1 MNTPCTKLHLFVD
14 GELSATEADAFRH
27 HLTRCS
33 ECEVGLRDLL
43 QLELLAS
50 RALAGAGGEGA
61 EEARPGKVTPLRPWL
76 HRAYRAAVPV
86 ALAAGMAA
94 VGVYRYQATPE
105 MPAEVWLASADARML
120 DARLSH
126 PKADGFRPY
135 IPMRGT
141 SPTTEALPL
150 RPLAELEE
158 RQDFRGIAAAYA
170 LRGDWQQAE
179 AFLARAPASADKDND
194 RAVVALSRQRWEEA
208 LELVGGAL
216 RQAPK
221 HPQALWNRG
230 LALRG
235 RGLLKQAEESF
246 REVAELPG
254 QDDGW
259 REEARARAEELS
271 ELRRSEGARWNA
283 LVDEASKQLAQGA
296 ADVKALVQQPAVA
309 RAALYESVRTATTAT
324 QVTAMLPLAQELD
337 RVGGGS
343 VLQDYVNDMAKRDFT
358 LRAPL
363 AREYAK
369 LVTGKTVPGL
379 VETLRRSKEWDLYF
393 GALVH
398 TGEAAK
404 DAEALKALQRFAH
417 GSRDPWLNLLAER
430 ERARSEEQAGRAG
443 SAEQLLLA
451 TLRTCEAY
459 DKLFHCAEIN

>member
-27 HLTRCS
+27 HLTRCA
-33 ECEVGLRDLL
+33 ECEVELRDLL

-50 RALAGAGGEGA
+50 RALSGAGVEQAEGA
-61 EEARPGKVTPLRPWL
+61 GKVAPLRPWL
-76 HRAYRAAVPV
+76 QRAYRAAVPV
-86 ALAAGMAA
+86 ALAAGLAV
-94 VGVYRYQATPE
+94 VGVYRLQAQSE
-105 MPAEVWLASADARML
+105 MPAGVWLASADSRML

-126 PKADGFRPY
+126 PKADMFRPY
-135 IPMRGT
+135 VPMRGT
-141 SPTTEALPL
+141 TLSTDALPL

-179 AFLARAPASADKDND
+179 AFLARAAPSADKDND

-208 LELVGGAL
+208 LELLGGAL
-216 RQAPK
+216 RQEPR

-235 RGLLKQAEESF
+235 RGLLRQAEASF
-246 REVAELPG
+246 REVAALPG
-254 QDDGW
+254 QDAGW
-259 REEARARAEELS
+259 REEAEARAN
-271 ELRRSEGARWNA
+271 ELRELRESEGARWRKQ
-283 LVDEASKQLAQGA
+283 VDEAWRQLAQGT
-296 ADVKALVQQPAVA
+296 ADVMLLAQQPAVA
-309 RAALYESVRTATTAT
+309 RAALYEAVRTATTPGA
-324 QVTAMLPLAQELD
+324 VTALLPLAKELD
-337 RVGGGS
+337 RMGGGE
-343 VLQDYVNDMAKRDFT
+343 VLQDYVRDMAARDFAS
-358 LRAPL
+358 RAPL

-369 LVTGKTVPGL
+369 LMEGQTPPGL

-393 GALVH
+393 GALVY

-404 DAEALKALQRFAH
+404 DADALKALQRFAH

-430 ERARSEEQAGRAG
+430 ERARGEGLAGRAA

-459 DKLFHCAEIN
+459 DKLFPCAEIN